1 MKKADTSSTGLWDAI
16 KSFPSKLKGGQDTP
30 LTIPSAIDIFWSG
43 LGAFCGILLL
53 SGLTQLLEPA
63 YNLPLLY
70 ASFGASAVLVFGV
83 ISSPLA
89 QPRNFIG
96 GQVLSA
102 VVGCA
107 IRLALQDVLW
117 VSAALGMS
125 LALVVM
131 MLTKTVHPPGGAT
144 ALIAATANP
153 LRPWQGFQFV
163 VCIGIGS
170 VGMLLV
176 ALVFNNLHLRKRYPM
191 FW

>member
-1 MKKADTSSTGLWDAI
+1 
-16 KSFPSKLKGGQDTP
+16 
-30 LTIPSAIDIFWSG
+30 

-53 SGLTQLLEPA
+53 SGLTQWLEPA

-89 QPRNFIG
+89 QPRNLVG

-107 IRLALQDVLW
+107 IRLALKDVLW

-163 VCIGIGS
+163 VCIFIGS
-170 VGMLLV
+170 LGMLLV
-176 ALVFNNLHLRKRYPM
+176 ALLFNNLHPKKRYPLY
-191 FW
+191 W